1 MGFGSSRKYDKLYN
15 SIVRIEIKIEERIM
29 KGTGFFMKSQIKGKQ
44 YKFLCTCYHVVSQ
57 QFVDSKIEI
66 SIYYGK
72 KDKETK
78 KIIKLDTNERFIKCF
93 EKPKDV
99 CLIEIIKSDEIPEDK
114 FLIPDFNYKNGFNV
128 YENENFYLAGYP
140 RVNNQFLGERH
151 ISSGKI
157 KEIKGFEF
165 THTLDTRSGSSGSPI
180 CLINNQNII
189 GIHRDEVESEHIN
202 YATFMGV
209 ILDDLEKDDEGNKS
223 LNNDKKSQHDP
234 MKDVSGKIIE
244 EINIIKKEALIY
256 GHVEPI
262 TKDEMDELYSYEA
275 AICKIKFEISNLGT
289 GFFCE
294 INDDA
299 IPFKKALFTNNH
311 VLNEECIEKN
321 KEIEFEYCKEKKKIK
336 ITENRKAFTKK
347 ELDYTCIEIFDT
359 DNIKKFF
366 KIDETVINNRDSLR
380 NKDIFILQY
389 PLGKL
394 GHAPGIIINFK
405 KGFLIHSASTLS
417 GSSGSPL
424 IKRYNLN
431 VIIGIHNGEA
441 EVKISGKETIY
452 NSAIS
457 FDAIIKDLK
466 DQISNKNINQFK
478 NTNTLIKQ
486 NSNNKTI
493 QPKNVDSKKVDEE
506 QNNGAVNTEPNTSEK
521 EKNSPETGQWHE
533 TCKIHIDENKYP
545 DKEAPKLALKPIHI
559 FGYREKD
566 AHNNIKYI
574 DNNSFLYPAGKIA
587 VIQNISDKAQQYFI
601 KHKRKICSL
610 CVNNNRTIIAT
621 GEKNKKS
628 KSQIKSRSFVK
639 IWKIKALE
647 EIAEFEI
654 PSHGVSSMSFNLDG
668 NFLAYCCLD
677 EEHVV
682 VINVEKNEKICEK
695 QGGKRKI
702 FSLAFKNNNEFATVG
717 LNHYKFW
724 IISENDRGGYN
735 LIGREYE
742 NKVKNFDDKL
752 NIISVMN
759 DNFVTGSSLG
769 YITLWKD
776 HVNIKTAK
784 CHDSE
789 INCLYS
795 DNNIII
801 SGGNDKFLKV
811 INKNLSILK
820 KIPLE
825 SKSIIN
831 FSPRSIDILPG
842 ETGEKD
848 IKNIL
853 LGTSSGDI
861 LELIFKKSIMDKES
875 PEIKIYNSS
884 CFSDDKK
891 INEITSISF
900 SKKLSLFVT
909 TCEDKTI
916 RFWNIFTKSQ
926 NNIININEEMTPT
939 ASNFSNEGNIFV
951 VGFDN
956 GIMRFYS
963 TENICTMKKEFK
975 MDNRKNPITVIKYNE
990 QDNLLA
996 CATKDEKGNNVI
1008 DVYFWDSL
1016 NLFSSITGAENQ
1028 INGLD
1033 WSKDGH
1039 FLAAYS
1045 HKKECRVFSILE
1057 KCMISEYEK
1066 VDYIEWN
1073 SWTLGYGWPLKGYY
1087 DDSANVPIYSCERF
1101 YVVYGNNTIVIG
1113 DINGAVKL
1121 YKYPIIDKEQK
1132 SVKHEMEHRKKI
1144 TNVKY
1149 GKVGYKHIILT
1160 SSSDGYLIA
1169 WQIESI

>member
-1 MGFGSSRKYDKLYN
+1 MGCSAGIN
-15 SIVRIEIKIEERIM
+15 TEEIK
-29 KGTGFFMKSQIKGKQ
+29 
-44 YKFLCTCYHVVSQ
+44 
-57 QFVDSKIEI
+57 
-66 SIYYGK
+66 
-72 KDKETK
+72 
-78 KIIKLDTNERFIKCF
+78 N
-93 EKPKDV
+93 
-99 CLIEIIKSDEIPEDK
+99 
-114 FLIPDFNYKNGFNV
+114 
-128 YENENFYLAGYP
+128 
-140 RVNNQFLGERH
+140 
-151 ISSGKI
+151 
-157 KEIKGFEF
+157 
-165 THTLDTRSGSSGSPI
+165 
-180 CLINNQNII
+180 
-189 GIHRDEVESEHIN
+189 
-202 YATFMGV
+202 
-209 ILDDLEKDDEGNKS
+209 
-223 LNNDKKSQHDP
+223 
-234 MKDVSGKIIE
+234 
-244 EINIIKKEALIY
+244 EALPFARGKPLVKEELDGLY
-256 GHVEPI
+256 LYEP
-262 TKDEMDELYSYEA
+262 
-275 AICKIKFEISNLGT
+275 AICKIKLGTSSGT

-294 INDDA
+294 IDDDA

-311 VLNEECIEKN
+311 VLNKQSIEKN
-321 KEIEFEYCKEKKKIK
+321 KEIGFEYCKEEQKIS
-336 ITENRKAFTKK
+336 ITENRKAFTNEK
-347 ELDYTCIEIFDT
+347 LDYTCIEIFNSDK
-359 DNIKKFF
+359 IKKFF
-366 KIDETVINNRDSLR
+366 RIDEDIINNKESL
-380 NKDIFILQY
+380 KDKAILMLQY
-389 PLGKL
+389 PLGELALDSGKIL
-394 GHAPGIIINFK
+394 DIKDNI
-405 KGFLIHSASTLS
+405 LIHSVPTED

-424 IKRYNLN
+424 IKRYNMN
-431 VIIGIHNGEA
+431 FIIGIHRGGINIT
-441 EVKISGKETIY
+441 ISGKKDKY
-452 NSAIS
+452 NSATS

-466 DQISNKNINQFK
+466 DQISNKNINEFK
-478 NTNTLIKQ
+478 NTNIKQ
-486 NSNNKTI
+486 NSDNRTI
-493 QPKNVDSKKVDEE
+493 QPKNVEPKKVDD
-506 QNNGAVNTEPNTSEK
+506 QQKIGAVNPEPNTSNTSVDSDNTSE
-521 EKNSPETGQWHE
+521 EEQNSSKSGQWQD
-533 TCKIHIDENKYP
+533 TCTIQIDENKYP

-587 VIQNISDKAQQYFI
+587 VIQNISDKDQRYFI

-801 SGGNDKFLKV
+801 SGGSDKFLKV

-842 ETGEKD
+842 ETGEKN

-861 LELIFKKSIMDKES
+861 LELVFKKSIMDKES

-1033 WSKDGH
+1033 WSEDGH

-1087 DDSANVPIYSCERF
+1087 EDTVNVPIYSCERF
-1101 YVVYGNNTIVIG
+1101 YIVYGNNTIVIG

-1132 SVKHEMEHRKKI
+1132 SVKHEMEHGKKI

-1149 GKVGYKHIILT
+1149 GKVGYKNIILT